1 MVHGENHFYTDS
13 YLSIGP
19 RGVDF
24 PLPCFQ
30 AAYTPCHVNLCWCST
45 LRHQRSPVW
54 HWRSAK
60 AKITHCVF
68 EIRYSVEIM
77 LGMFTAI
84 RERLRGLFS
93 GYLELLVHS
102 FSHIVYF
109 RWGRR
114 VIWTTQL
121 VAVQTEM
128 SWGEMKME
136 DSGYSLEVEP
146 TALADGLA
154 MEGHEEKVEAGMTH
168 GFLAWATEQMVEA
181 LLVEFSN
188 KGKWEGVS
196 NEQGDAWKPRKERVS
211 KTLANCGGRWYDR
224 LNYAPCLKISTL

>member
-1 MVHGENHFYTDS
+1 MVHGENHFYIDS

-30 AAYTPCHVNLCWCST
+30 VAHTPCHVDLCWCST

-84 RERLRGLFS
+84 RERMRGLFS
-93 GYLELLVHS
+93 GYLELLVHF

-109 RWGRR
+109 RWRRR
-114 VIWTTQL
+114 VIWTTDTVGGSANRNELGRNEDGRLGLQFGDWTNSIGWW
-121 VAVQTEM
+121 VGYGRA
-128 SWGEMKME
+128 WGESGSRN
-136 DSGYSLEVEP
+136 DSWVFSLSNW
-146 TALADGLA
+146 ADGRSSA
-154 MEGHEEKVEAGMTH
+154 C
-168 GFLAWATEQMVEA
+168 
-181 LLVEFSN
+181 
-188 KGKWEGVS
+188 
-196 NEQGDAWKPRKERVS
+196 RVF
-211 KTLANCGGRWYDR
+211 K
-224 LNYAPCLKISTL
+224 